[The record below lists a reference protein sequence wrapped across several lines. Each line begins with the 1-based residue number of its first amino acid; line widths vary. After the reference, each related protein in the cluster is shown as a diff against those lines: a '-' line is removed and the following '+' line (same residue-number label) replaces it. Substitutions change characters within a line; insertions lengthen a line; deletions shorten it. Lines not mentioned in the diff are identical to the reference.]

1 MPVPPKKQELYGKV
15 AGHMQNLG
23 YSLSEAKEKADSA
36 IKGSDGKNKSKSRK
50 GSSKKQK
57 SNGY

>member
-1 MPVPPKKQELYGKV
+1 MPVPKKKQELYGKV

-23 YSLSEAKEKADSA
+23 YSLSDAKEKADSA
-36 IKGSDGKNKSKSRK
+36 IKSRSRK
-50 GSSKKQK
+50 SGSKKSSKKQT

>member
-1 MPVPPKKQELYGKV
+1 MPVPKKKQELYGKV

-23 YSLSEAKEKADSA
+23 YSLSDAKEKADSA
-36 IKGSDGKNKSKSRK
+36 IKSS
-50 GSSKKQK
+50 SSKKSGKKSGKKQR